1 MGERDPKGFRLTW
14 LPHCPTGYPPMWML
28 GFAEGRDVRSAR
40 ATEQLGKNGRLS
52 AETQSAQRLL
62 PLVATKQTEYGAALS

>member
-1 MGERDPKGFRLTW
+1 
-14 LPHCPTGYPPMWML
+14 MWML